1 MSDGIVIERDA
12 YGSTFIFEEPRCSV
26 HICSTVAYRACS
38 LVSYLRLASFKVKR
52 SKRLPMQTKN
62 NTEFIKRLPQE
73 DSAHH
78 FGSYNKF

>member
-1 MSDGIVIERDA
+1 M
-12 YGSTFIFEEPRCSV
+12 FISVLFE
-26 HICSTVAYRACS
+26 IDW
-38 LVSYLRLASFKVKR
+38 ASFKVKR